1 MSERTGQTGVVAA
14 GYRLP
19 AADCLRERRE
29 TMKKLLMIVAMA
41 AVIGMTGTAN
51 AADILFDL
59 GPVGGVVN
67 AGWASATANDGDA
80 SGGGTSGPVTLSIL
94 PKAAELLWS
103 RDRGTAATPQGVDN
117 NDVFVPQGTYGDM
130 YRDFVGAGAAGIDLN
145 FTGLALNADYDVT
158 VWGYDSASNFL
169 RTTSWGVT
177 GGPTVNIAFDGD
189 NGGFPGPDPNTN
201 LLTSY
206 AANFSGTADGA
217 GALTVEGRYATGS
230 FVGVMASGIRL
241 TSEEAPP
248 DPVPE
253 PAGLG
258 LIGLALL
265 AVRKKRS

>member
-1 MSERTGQTGVVAA
+1 
-14 GYRLP
+14 
-19 AADCLRERRE
+19 
-29 TMKKLLMIVAMA
+29 MKKLLMIMAMV

-59 GPVGGVVN
+59 EGSAVPANG
-67 AGWASATANDGDA
+67 ADLQSGWAAATTDQGVSPHDFDGDDEDVRP
-80 SGGGTSGPVTLSIL
+80 SGGGTSGAVTLSIVGVGTNVG
-94 PKAAELLWS
+94 LWS

-117 NDVFVPQGTYGDM
+117 NDIPVPQGTYGDM
-130 YRDFVGAGAAGIDLN
+130 YRDFVGAAASASTSEGMDLN
-145 FTGLALNADYDVT
+145 FTGLTPNANYDVT
-158 VWGYDSASNFL
+158 VWAYDSGSNFL

-265 AVRKKRS
+265 AVRRKRS